1 MVGFRKYGSAPYSVV
16 LLHGGPGAPGMMKS
30 LAEII
35 SADFGVIEPL
45 QSEKTIM
52 GQVEELKTIL
62 NREGDPPFVL
72 IGHSWGAW
80 LGYIF
85 AAKELL
91 ELKKLIMVGSG
102 PFQEKYIEKMVK
114 TRAGRLTEK
123 ETQDVKE
130 LKGLLQ
136 KNPGDKEVFAR
147 FGEIMNKV
155 DSYDPV
161 TLESSILEFQPEVF
175 ASITGEINKL
185 RRSGMLLNLGRKI
198 NCPVVA
204 IHGEYDPHPYQ
215 GVKEPLTGVVADFSF
230 FLLENCGHTPW
241 KEKKAGEQFLQ
252 ILVKEI
258 KK

>member
-1 MVGFRKYGSAPYSVV
+1 MLEFRKYGPAPYSVV

-30 LAEII
+30 LAEIL
-35 SADFGVIEPL
+35 SPDFGIIEPM

-52 GQVEELKTIL
+52 RQVEELKTIL
-62 NREGDPPFVL
+62 NREGDPPFVI

-91 ELKKLIMVGSG
+91 ELKKLILVGSG

-114 TRAGRLTEK
+114 TRAERLTEK
-123 ETQDVKE
+123 EAEAVEE
-130 LKGLLQ
+130 LKDLLQ
-136 KNPGDKEVFAR
+136 KNPGNKEVFAR
-147 FGEIMNKV
+147 FGEIMSKV
-155 DSYDPV
+155 DSYDPI

-175 ASITGEINKL
+175 ASIMGEINKL

-198 NCPVVA
+198 NCPVTA

-215 GVKEPLTGVVADFSF
+215 GVKEPLTDVVADFSF

-252 ILVKEI
+252 ILFKQI